1 MDFEWKIDGATK
13 EIKKYRGTDTDL
25 VIPADSGITGIG
37 VIAFVRCETLETLVI
52 PEGVERIAFRAF
64 YNCKNLRE
72 VTLPSTLSFLHAGA
86 FENCEKLHALHFPN
100 GVHPLP
106 LVSKYAFRNC
116 PELTDE
122 NGFVVID
129 GTAYRGKE
137 PSGCVTVP
145 EGVRVLSR
153 DLFDRCE
160 QVTEVRLPKSLRK
173 IDVAAFQRCSNLEK
187 LELPPGLTEIHA
199 SAFFG
204 CEKLFPEGSDFLI
217 QNGWLCAYRGHEEH
231 VVVPEGVTH
240 ICSGVFSG
248 SILLTTV
255 TLPDSLISIGSAAFA
270 GCLFLKEA
278 DLPPRLQTIGP
289 MAFYRYHRLR
299 LQRMPPTLKEIG
311 FEAYFECPFP
321 LSLPGSGM

>member
-1 MDFEWKIDGATK
+1 MEYEYKRDGSCSK
-13 EIKKYRGTDTDL
+13 LMKCRCSVSDL
-25 VIPADSGITGIG
+25 ALPSDAGITEISTGAFIG
-37 VIAFVRCETLETLVI
+37 CETLQTLVV
-52 PEGVERIAFRAF
+52 PEGVEEIGFRAF
-64 YNCKNLRE
+64 MNCKNLQE
-72 VTLPSTLSFLHAGA
+72 VTLPSTLRFLHAGA
-86 FENCEKLHALHFPN
+86 FENCVKLHALHFPK

-106 LVSKYAFRNC
+106 LVSKHAFRNC

-129 GTAYRGKE
+129 GIAYRGKE
-137 PSGCVTVP
+137 PSGCVTVT

-153 DLFDRCE
+153 DLFNRCE
-160 QVTEVRLPKSLRK
+160 KVTEVRLPGSLRK
-173 IDVAAFQRCSNLEK
+173 IDAAAFHGCSNLEK

-204 CEKLFPEGSDFLI
+204 CGKLFPEDSDFLI

-240 ICSGVFSG
+240 ICTGVFSG

-255 TLPDSLISIGSAAFA
+255 TLPDSLESIGSSAFA
-270 GCLFLKEA
+270 NCLFLKEA
-278 DLPPRLQTIGP
+278 DLPPRLRTIGP
-289 MAFYRYHRLR
+289 MAFYRCHRLR
-299 LQRMPPTLKEIG
+299 PQLIPPTLEEIG
-311 FEAYFECPFP
+311 YEAYCECPFP